1 MNTNWSGLP
10 DLLSSEKVE
19 IPGFAALKAKN
30 DGKALFL
37 NDANMAHYIIDYKGQ
52 LLTDLLSEVETLENV
67 TKFQILQDR
76 KLLAKAGVISY
87 ADVVNILPA
96 FTNEESYLVN
106 TGLSQLISE
115 LELFVDEDSRN
126 LKKLSKAGRKTF
138 R

>member
-1 MNTNWSGLP
+1 MNLWQ
-10 DLLSSEKVE
+10 
-19 IPGFAALKAKN
+19 AKN

-96 FTNEESYLVN
+96 FTNEESPL
-106 TGLSQLISE
+106 
-115 LELFVDEDSRN
+115 
-126 LKKLSKAGRKTF
+126 
-138 R
+138 

>member
-1 MNTNWSGLP
+1 M
-10 DLLSSEKVE
+10 
-19 IPGFAALKAKN
+19 
-30 DGKALFL
+30 
-37 NDANMAHYIIDYKGQ
+37 
-52 LLTDLLSEVETLENV
+52 

-115 LELFVDEDSRN
+115 LELFVDEDSETEKAFQS
-126 LKKLSKAGRKTF
+126 LVGKLFAKNYAR
-138 R
+138 

>member
-1 MNTNWSGLP
+1 
-10 DLLSSEKVE
+10 
-19 IPGFAALKAKN
+19 
-30 DGKALFL
+30 
-37 NDANMAHYIIDYKGQ
+37 MAHYIIDYKGQ

-115 LELFVDEDSRN
+115 LELLLMKIQK
-126 LKKLSKAGRKTF
+126 LKKLSKAW
-138 R
+138 